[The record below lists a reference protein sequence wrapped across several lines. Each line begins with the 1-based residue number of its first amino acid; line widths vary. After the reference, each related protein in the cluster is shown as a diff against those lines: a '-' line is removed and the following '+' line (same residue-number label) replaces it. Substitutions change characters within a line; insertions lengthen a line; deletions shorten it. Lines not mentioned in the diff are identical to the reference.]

1 MTVLLFALAIL
12 FQGIPVQAQQSGTVT
27 GVLRDIDGKPMPNAR
42 VAAIPQPQDSGAI
55 PDAGVMSAL
64 AETDAEG
71 RYRLENVPAGK
82 YYVSAGHVDI
92 PTYYPGTPNLK
103 EGKVVLVEAGATLSG
118 IDFPITKASATR
130 GPMGRIYV
138 YVGDDGSN
146 LEIPVIRKP

>member
-71 RYRLENVPAGK
+71 RYRLENVP
-82 YYVSAGHVDI
+82 
-92 PTYYPGTPNLK
+92 PGQELHRRRQRK
-103 EGKVVLVEAGATLSG
+103 RSHLLSG
-118 IDFPITKASATR
+118 DT
-130 GPMGRIYV
+130 GRE
-138 YVGDDGSN
+138 G
-146 LEIPVIRKP
+146 R